1 MSAPGK
7 GQRKDKK
14 TGLNPRQR
22 AFADAYIAD
31 PSSPQA
37 AAIKAGYAP
46 AHANV
51 QAQNLLSAP
60 CVARYIS
67 ERMPAADEERAR
79 EARKRIATG
88 DEVNAFL
95 SDVMMG
101 RVKDAFGLDP
111 GLSDRISAAKEL
123 RRIYDVADRYRATQ
137 GAQDD
142 LSKSL
147 ESFIAGELAPDTE
160 PQEPPQD

>member
-31 PSSPQA
+31 PSSPGEA
-37 AAIKAGYAP
+37 ARKAGYSPRTAD
-46 AHANV
+46 V
-51 QAQNLLSAP
+51 QAQNLLKAP
-60 CVARYIS
+60 CVSRYIS

-79 EARKRIATG
+79 EARQRIATG

-137 GAQDD
+137 GATDD

-147 ESFIAGELAPDTE
+147 ESFIAGELAPDTGD
-160 PQEPPQD
+160 PTPAQG

>member
-1 MSAPGK
+1 MPPQK
-7 GQRKDKK
+7 GIKKDKNHL
-14 TGLNPRQR
+14 TPRQK

-31 PSSPQA
+31 PSSPSA
-37 AAIKAGYAP
+37 AARIAGYAD
-46 AHANV
+46 NRI
-51 QAQNLLSAP
+51 QTTAQKLLRSP
-60 CVARYIS
+60 HISRYIA

-147 ESFIAGELAPDTE
+147 ESFINGQLAPDTGDSE
-160 PQEPPQD
+160 PSQD

>member
-1 MSAPGK
+1 MSAK
-7 GQRKDKK
+7 GQRKDKDGM
-14 TGLNPRQR
+14 TPRQR

-31 PSSPQA
+31 PSHPGEA
-37 AAIKAGYAP
+37 ARKAGYAEKC
-46 AHANV
+46 ADV
-51 QAQNLLSAP
+51 QAQKCLKLVS
-60 CVARYIS
+60 VSRYIA

-147 ESFIAGELAPDTE
+147 DSFINGELAPDTDD
-160 PQEPPQD
+160 PTGSQD

>member
-1 MSAPGK
+1 MN
-7 GQRKDKK
+7 RKDKD
-14 TGLNPRQR
+14 GLTPRQR

-31 PSSPQA
+31 PSSPGA
-37 AAIKAGYAP
+37 AARKAGYSERTADQ
-46 AHANV
+46 
-51 QAQNLLSAP
+51 QAQNLLKSLY
-60 CVARYIS
+60 VSHYIS
-67 ERMPAADEERAR
+67 QRMPAADEERAR

-95 SDVMMG
+95 SDVMLG

-137 GAQDD
+137 GATDD

-147 ESFIAGELAPDTE
+147 ESFINGELAPDTDD
-160 PQEPPQD
+160 PTPSQG

>member
-1 MSAPGK
+1 MPPAK
-7 GQRKDKK
+7 GTKHDKD
-14 TGLNPRQR
+14 GLTPRQR
-22 AFADAYIAD
+22 AFCDAYIAD
-31 PSSPQA
+31 PSSPKA
-37 AAIKAGYAP
+37 AAIAAGYSPRTAD
-46 AHANV
+46 V
-51 QAQNLLSAP
+51 QAQKILTALKPSQ
-60 CVARYIS
+60 YIAS
-67 ERMPAADEERAR
+67 RMPAADEERAR

-147 ESFIAGELAPDTE
+147 ESFIAGELAPDTDDPAG
-160 PQEPPQD
+160 PQR

>member
-7 GQRKDKK
+7 GQKK
-14 TGLNPRQR
+14 GPDGLNARQR

-31 PSSPQA
+31 PSSPGEA
-37 AAIKAGYAP
+37 AKKAGYSEKT
-46 AHANV
+46 AHQ
-51 QAQNLLSAP
+51 QAEKLLKVVP
-60 CVARYIS
+60 VARYIAD
-67 ERMPAADEERAR
+67 RMPAADEERAR

-101 RVKDAFGLDP
+101 PVKDAFGLDP

-123 RRIYDVADRYRATQ
+123 RRIYDVADCYRATQ

-147 ESFIAGELAPDTE
+147 ESFINGQLAPDTDD
-160 PQEPPQD
+160 PTGSQD

>member
-1 MSAPGK
+1 MTDISK
-7 GQRKDKK
+7 GQRKDKD
-14 TGLNPRQR
+14 GLNPRQK

-31 PSSPQA
+31 PSSPGA
-37 AAIKAGYAP
+37 AARKAGYAEKG
-46 AHANV
+46 ADV
-51 QAQNLLSAP
+51 QAQKLLKLVS
-60 CVARYIS
+60 VSQYIAS
-67 ERMPAADEERAR
+67 RMPAADEERAR

-137 GAQDD
+137 GSQDD

-160 PQEPPQD
+160 PQEPSQD